1 MDNME
6 LPDTTFSRIVDG
18 VIVRVGRSLSWL
30 WVILLSVIVV
40 NVLLRYL
47 FGEGRVEFE
56 ELQWHINSVA
66 FLSAIVYAYKT
77 DSHIRI
83 DLISSGLSSRARVWI
98 EMYGTLLLL
107 LPFVVSIFSFSLS
120 FVAHSWT
127 VGEISQSPGGLPY
140 RWILKS
146 ILTGAFV
153 FLMLGICARI
163 TRLWAFLS
171 QNHTDELT

>member
-56 ELQWHINSVA
+56 
-66 FLSAIVYAYKT
+66 
-77 DSHIRI
+77 
-83 DLISSGLSSRARVWI
+83 
-98 EMYGTLLLL
+98 
-107 LPFVVSIFSFSLS
+107 
-120 FVAHSWT
+120 
-127 VGEISQSPGGLPY
+127 
-140 RWILKS
+140 
-146 ILTGAFV
+146 
-153 FLMLGICARI
+153 
-163 TRLWAFLS
+163 
-171 QNHTDELT
+171 

>member
-1 MDNME
+1 MDKLE
-6 LPDTTFSRIVDG
+6 LPETSFSRFVDSMIVS
-18 VIVRVGRSLSWL
+18 VGRAASWL
-30 WVILLSVIVV
+30 WVFLLSVIVI

-66 FLSAIVYAYKT
+66 FLTAIVYAYKT

-83 DLISSGLSSRARVWI
+83 DLFSSTLSDRNRVWI

-107 LPFVVSIFSFSLS
+107 VPFIVAIFYFSLS

-140 RWILKS
+140 RWLLKS
-146 ILTGAFV
+146 VLTAAFG
-153 FLMLGICARI
+153 FLMLGIGARI
-163 TRLWAFLS
+163 TRLWVFLS
-171 QNHTDELT
+171 RKYMDELK

>member
-66 FLSAIVYAYKT
+66 FLTAIVYAYKT

-83 DLISSGLSSRARVWI
+83 DLISSGL
-98 EMYGTLLLL
+98 
-107 LPFVVSIFSFSLS
+107 
-120 FVAHSWT
+120 
-127 VGEISQSPGGLPY
+127 
-140 RWILKS
+140 
-146 ILTGAFV
+146 
-153 FLMLGICARI
+153 
-163 TRLWAFLS
+163 
-171 QNHTDELT
+171 